1 VELEYQKNPRDLPL
15 FIISGFSFLYI
26 EYWCLISPYLAAN
39 YLTGLANP
47 SSSSKSPSSLSSSP
61 PGNLSLIELPTFLLG
76 PEITPSEEY

>member
-1 VELEYQKNPRDLPL
+1 M
-15 FIISGFSFLYI
+15 
-26 EYWCLISPYLAAN
+26 SPYLAAN